1 MKELISCRKPQERYW
16 ILLLL
21 LATTTWM
28 QLQAQPKEYSRFG
41 LYGGV
46 GYHGNVNRQ
55 ISGSFVTDNSVY
67 DYFPLR
73 QALSNVYFDIGGV
86 YQWKNMEAGTA
97 LRITFPSTLLENGFS
112 SETYP
117 IMPMA
122 NFWVARYFGKADQ
135 RAYSAGFNITPVVY
149 RNFYPSVTA
158 PPPNNR
164 VADFGPTTT
173 YWAFGPTIGTRILR
187 KGWFKQTYLQLN
199 PQVAPPPAV
208 DRARYKDLGWY
219 WRVNIGLTKNFNFK
233 KK

>member
-1 MKELISCRKPQERYW
+1 MKKATVFAQSIISHS
-16 ILLLL
+16 LLLL
-21 LATTTWM
+21 LLLSSELLWA
-28 QLQAQPKEYSRFG
+28 QAAQSEYRRFAIH
-41 LYGGV
+41 GGI
-46 GYHGNVNRQ
+46 GFHSNVNRQ
-55 ISGSFVTDNSVY
+55 ISGKLITNNGLY
-67 DYFPLR
+67 DYFPFK
-73 QALSNVYFDIGGV
+73 QALSNVYVDIGGV
-86 YQWKNMEAGTA
+86 YQWKNMEAGAA
-97 LRITFPSTLLENGFS
+97 LRIAFPSTLLENGFFR
-112 SETYP
+112 EIYP

-122 NFWVARYFGKADQ
+122 NFWVARYFGKADR